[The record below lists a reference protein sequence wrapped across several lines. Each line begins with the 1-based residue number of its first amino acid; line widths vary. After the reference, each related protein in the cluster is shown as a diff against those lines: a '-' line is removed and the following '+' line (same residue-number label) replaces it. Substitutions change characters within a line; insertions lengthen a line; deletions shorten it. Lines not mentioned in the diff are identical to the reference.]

1 MIFESTI
8 ESVLMG
14 AAEIWGLKEQEEV
27 ERVQEIYFRG
37 VAGVDLETSGYIMRE
52 ECKRNR
58 LRVKASKRKA
68 KDKMDGREEC
78 RILTECWREKK
89 KNMGKKER
97 EILPE
102 ERICQWRRGKIKSK
116 RKMDECRAEWQSKK
130 EGRESKNPDTIG
142 SMKGVW
148 QRRFRSIWERECE
161 RKRWWR
167 EKTGIGPK
175 EGKKGAEC
183 AARRERQ
190 LSTRNERER
199 EWGEILNKDGRE
211 IGWIKLIS
219 KRRYRMEKERGGV
232 GKKDFLELFL

>member
-14 AAEIWGLKEQEEV
+14 AAEIWGWKEQEEV

-102 ERICQWRRGKIKSK
+102 ERICQ
-116 RKMDECRAEWQSKK
+116 
-130 EGRESKNPDTIG
+130 
-142 SMKGVW
+142 
-148 QRRFRSIWERECE
+148 
-161 RKRWWR
+161 
-167 EKTGIGPK
+167 
-175 EGKKGAEC
+175 
-183 AARRERQ
+183 
-190 LSTRNERER
+190 
-199 EWGEILNKDGRE
+199 
-211 IGWIKLIS
+211 
-219 KRRYRMEKERGGV
+219 
-232 GKKDFLELFL
+232 